1 MDRKLQSEVK
11 SLMNIGLPED
21 LAILCGGI
29 KTGNEDAVNNVLE
42 ELNDEQTEL
51 KEILANLKVFIPPAV
66 NEPTGELIKPEDTAN
81 LFMEVDPITNTAT
94 PVEIKPM
101 EIIESVSADKPAKT
115 KWGLYSSK

>member
-1 MDRKLQSEVK
+1 MDKKLQSEVK
-11 SLMNIGLPED
+11 NLMNIGLPED

-29 KTGNEDAVNNVLE
+29 KTGNEDAVNNVLG

-51 KEILANLKVFIPPAV
+51 KEMLANLKVFIPPAI
-66 NEPTGELIKPEDTAN
+66 ETPTAELIKPEDTAN